1 MTPDANLRLTNLQQ
15 FLRETFLLKVS
26 AQFYQVTLS
35 TPTIYLVILLTVC
48 HTILSMFV
56 RRI

>member
-1 MTPDANLRLTNLQQ
+1 MTADANLRLTNLLQ
-15 FLRETFLLKVS
+15 FLRETFLLKVR
-26 AQFYQVTLS
+26 AQFYQVTPS
-35 TPTIYLVILLTVC
+35 TPTIYLVIILTVC